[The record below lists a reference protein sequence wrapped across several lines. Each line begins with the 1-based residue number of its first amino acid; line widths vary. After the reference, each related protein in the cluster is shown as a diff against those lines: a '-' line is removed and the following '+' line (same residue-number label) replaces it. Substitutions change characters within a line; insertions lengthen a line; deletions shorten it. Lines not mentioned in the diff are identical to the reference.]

1 MTTIKSLKPNF
12 RNIVLVI
19 IDAILINLAVYS
31 ALLFRFDAHI
41 PVKYIDAFITLS
53 PIFTL
58 LGLAFLMGL
67 NLYSRIWEYASIGE
81 MIAILRATTASIG
94 GAIVIIYTFEL
105 QGLPRSVYVG
115 TWVMM
120 NALIGASRISWRLF
134 KDRCLIHTE
143 KQARRILIV
152 GAGDAGAILAREI
165 QSNTK
170 LNMKVVGFVDDDRAK
185 RRQFLYGVPVL
196 GDRSRIPV
204 LVRNLA
210 VEEVIIAI
218 PSAPGS
224 VVRCILEIC
233 KGTNSRVR
241 ILPGIYQSIKGR
253 MVTNLRNVQMDDLL
267 YREPIETDLNEIAGY
282 IGDKTI
288 LITGA
293 GGSIGSELCRQVLSL
308 GPAKLVMVDNC
319 ENNLFDIET
328 EMHTMKAVTEICP
341 ELKDVKHKDKM
352 ERIFKK
358 YSPNVVFH
366 AAAYKHVPMMERHPD
381 EAIGN
386 NVIGTRNV
394 AELADKYKVDT
405 FILVSTDKAVNPT
418 SVMGASK
425 CLAELIVKDIG
436 RNSKTKFAAVRFGNV
451 LGSRGS
457 VIPTFIK
464 QIESGGPLTVTHP
477 EMRRYFMTIPE
488 AVQLIIQAGAMAENG
503 EIFVLDMGDMVKID
517 DLARDLI
524 YLSGRELG
532 RDLEIIYTGI
542 RPGEKLY
549 EELFTDREGMGATK
563 HERIFISQQEMDA
576 DYINVGKTIMSV
588 YNNGF
593 ANSGAVIDL
602 IKRLIPEYRGQEHK
616 VG

>member
-1 MTTIKSLKPNF
+1 MTAIKSLKPNF

-94 GAIVIIYTFEL
+94 SAIVIIYTFEL

>member
-53 PIFTL
+53 PIFTF

-94 GAIVIIYTFEL
+94 SAIVIIYTFEL

-224 VVRCILEIC
+224 VVRCILDIC